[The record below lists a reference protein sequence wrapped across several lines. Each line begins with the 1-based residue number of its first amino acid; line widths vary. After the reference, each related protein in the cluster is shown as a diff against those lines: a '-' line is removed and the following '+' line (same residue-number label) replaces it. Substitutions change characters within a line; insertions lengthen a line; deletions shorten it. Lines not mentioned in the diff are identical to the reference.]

1 MAEILNT
8 DYDTLYDL
16 HLTRKDVITAT
27 LTWLFFLPI
36 FHQITFHYQKQPCTF
51 LPHWNFNRT
60 P

>member
-27 LTWLFFLPI
+27 LTWLF
-36 FHQITFHYQKQPCTF
+36 C
-51 LPHWNFNRT
+51 
-60 P
+60 